1 MESAN
6 AGSFRVIVVV
16 SRFRINGGMLLY
28 GGFLGKVEEA
38 NRPSERIVAQK
49 NSFRSLKE
57 NLDV

>member
-16 SRFRINGGMLLY
+16 SRFRTNWRDAAIR
-28 GGFLGKVEEA
+28 GFLGKVEEA